1 MDGGDKAAFCKC
13 DDDWTCTITKTTD
26 PSKSGK
32 AFSNCSGGPCCCS
45 IKATESLSEEELK
58 QAREGSP
65 PANSKVFCVC
75 PEGWSCEVSKTA
87 GPDAGKV
94 QFQCGEGCACVVGE
108 NDAFKIA
115 SV

>member
-1 MDGGDKAAFCKC
+1 MDGGDEKAAFCKC
-13 DDDWTCTITKTTD
+13 DDGWTCTITKTTD

-32 AFSNCSGGPCCCS
+32 TFANCSGPCSCS
-45 IKATESLSEEELK
+45 IKPTEALSEEELK

-75 PEGWSCEVSKTA
+75 PEGWSCVVSKTE
-87 GPDAGKV
+87 GPDAGKI
-94 QFQCGEGCACVVGE
+94 QFECGEGCACVVGE
-108 NDAFKIA
+108 NDTIKIA